1 MGTVNSKYLWMLIF
15 ILLLTNFLTG
25 AYAFMGELPK
35 VDSPKIVQ
43 DSIGGPLEEV
53 VAKVGDEEITRADV
67 YQVMKKDHE
76 RETIDRLIAEAVEKQ
91 SENGSKPTVER
102 FD

>member
-1 MGTVNSKYLWMLIF
+1 MLIF

-35 VDSPKIVQ
+35 VDSPKVVQ
-43 DSIGGPLEEV
+43 DSIGGPLEDV
-53 VAKVGDEEITRADV
+53 VAKVGDQEITRADV
-67 YQVMKKDHE
+67 YQVMRNEHE
-76 RETIDRLIAEAVEKQ
+76 QETIDRLIAEAVEKQ

>member
-1 MGTVNSKYLWMLIF
+1 MGNVQPKYLWMLIF
-15 ILLLTNFLTG
+15 ILMLTNFMTY

-43 DSIGGPLEEV
+43 DSIGGPLEDV
-53 VAKVGDEEITRADV
+53 VAEVGDEKITRAMV
-67 YQVMKKDHE
+67 YQTMRTEQEKQ
-76 RETIDRLIAEAVEKQ
+76 TIDRLIQEAVERQTKDGKKLQ
-91 SENGSKPTVER
+91 VKR

>member
-35 VDSPKIVQ
+35 VDSPKVVQ
-43 DSIGGPLEEV
+43 DSIGGPLEDV
-53 VAKVGDEEITRADV
+53 VAKVGDQEITRADV
-67 YQVMKKDHE
+67 YQVMRNEHE
-76 RETIDRLIAEAVEKQ
+76 QETIDRLIAEAVEKQ

>member
-1 MGTVNSKYLWMLIF
+1 MGNINSKYLWMLVF

-43 DSIGGPLEEV
+43 ESIGGPLEDV

-67 YQVMKKDHE
+67 YQVMRKEHE
-76 RETIDRLIAEAVEKQ
+76 QATLDRLIQEAVERQ
-91 SENGSKPTVER
+91 SQDGTAPTVKR

>member
-15 ILLLTNFLTG
+15 ILLLTNFMTG

-43 DSIGGPLEEV
+43 DSIGGPLEDV
-53 VAKVGDEEITRADV
+53 VATVGDEEITRADL
-67 YQVMKKDHE
+67 YQAMRKGHE
-76 RETIDRLIAEAVEKQ
+76 KETLDRLIRKAVEKQ
-91 SENGSKPTVER
+91 SENESKPTVKR

>member
-1 MGTVNSKYLWMLIF
+1 MGNINSKYLWMLIF

-43 DSIGGPLEEV
+43 ESIGGPLEDV

-67 YQVMKKDHE
+67 YQVMRKE
-76 RETIDRLIAEAVEKQ
+76 REQTTLDRLIQEAVERQ
-91 SENGSKPTVER
+91 SKDGTTPTVKR

>member
-35 VDSPKIVQ
+35 VDSPKVVQ
-43 DSIGGPLEEV
+43 DRIGGPLEDV
-53 VAKVGDEEITRADV
+53 VAKVGDQEITRADV
-67 YQVMKKDHE
+67 YQVMRNEHE
-76 RETIDRLIAEAVEKQ
+76 QETIDRLIAEAVEKQ

>member
-1 MGTVNSKYLWMLIF
+1 MGNVNSKYLWMLIF

-43 DSIGGPLEEV
+43 ESIGGPLEDV
-53 VAKVGDEEITRADV
+53 VATVGDEDITRADV
-67 YQVMKKDHE
+67 YQVMRKEHE
-76 RETIDRLIAEAVEKQ
+76 QDTLDRLIQEAVEHQ
-91 SENGSKPTVER
+91 SKNGTKPTVER

>member
-35 VDSPKIVQ
+35 VDSPKVVQ
-43 DSIGGPLEEV
+43 DSIGGPLEDV
-53 VAKVGDEEITRADV
+53 VAKVGDQEITRADV
-67 YQVMKKDHE
+67 YQVMRNEHE
-76 RETIDRLIAEAVEKQ
+76 QETIDRLIAEAVEKQ
-91 SENGSKPTVER
+91 SEKGSKPTVKR

>member
-67 YQVMKKDHE
+67 YQVMRNEHE
-76 RETIDRLIAEAVEKQ
+76 QETIDRLIAEAVEKQ
-91 SENGSKPTVER
+91 SKNGSKPTVKR

>member
-35 VDSPKIVQ
+35 VDSPKVVQ
-43 DSIGGPLEEV
+43 DSIGGPLEDV
-53 VAKVGDEEITRADV
+53 VAKVGDQEITRADV
-67 YQVMKKDHE
+67 YQVMRNEHE
-76 RETIDRLIAEAVEKQ
+76 QETIERLIAEAVEKQ

>member
-35 VDSPKIVQ
+35 VDSPKVVQ
-43 DSIGGPLEEV
+43 DSIGGPLEDV
-53 VAKVGDEEITRADV
+53 VAKVGDQEITRADV
-67 YQVMKKDHE
+67 YQVMRNEHE
-76 RETIDRLIAEAVEKQ
+76 QETIDRLITEAVEKQ

>member
-35 VDSPKIVQ
+35 VDSPKVVQ
-43 DSIGGPLEEV
+43 DSIGGPLEDV
-53 VAKVGDEEITRADV
+53 VAKVGDQEITRADV
-67 YQVMKKDHE
+67 YQVMRNEHE
-76 RETIDRLIAEAVEKQ
+76 QETIDSLIAEAVEKQ

>member
-1 MGTVNSKYLWMLIF
+1 MGNINSKYLWMLIF

-43 DSIGGPLEEV
+43 ESIGGPLEDV

-67 YQVMKKDHE
+67 YQVMRKE
-76 RETIDRLIAEAVEKQ
+76 REQATLDRLIQEAVERQ
-91 SENGSKPTVER
+91 SKDGTPPTVKR